1 MIILEEKK
9 KKKKNIDSNFIDSY
23 IDNNF
28 IEVSEKM

>member
-1 MIILEEKK
+1 MITLEEKM

>member
-1 MIILEEKK
+1 MITLEEKM

-23 IDNNF
+23 IDKNF

>member
-1 MIILEEKK
+1 MITLEEKMK
-9 KKKKNIDSNFIDSY
+9 KKKYIDSNFIDSY

>member
-1 MIILEEKK
+1 MITLEEKM
-9 KKKKNIDSNFIDSY
+9 KKKNIDSNFIDSY